1 MSLLSV
7 RLPKELE
14 RKLDEE
20 VKLAHKKRG
29 ELVRTALSAYLR
41 ARERERFMSELERA
55 ARALAQDE
63 GARRETVVLAEE
75 FLPLENEALDIAE
88 AREPAASWP
97 KARPGKRKR

>member
-20 VKLAHKKRG
+20 AKLARTKRA

-55 ARALAQDE
+55 ARAMAQDVD
-63 GARRETVVLAEE
+63 ARREVAGLAEE

-88 AREPAASWP
+88 AREPATPWP
-97 KARPGKRKR
+97 KARPGRRKR

>member
-20 VKLAHKKRG
+20 AKLVHKKRA

-41 ARERERFMSELERA
+41 TRERERFMSELERA

-88 AREPAASWP
+88 AREPTASWP